1 MFGSV
6 VGGGGGGGGLI
17 RKKTGEL
24 GTKDEWFTSFFT
36 VLPTYS
42 PKKLRNKRINLG
54 VSFL

>member
-6 VGGGGGGGGLI
+6 GGVGGGGVNTQ
-17 RKKTGEL
+17 KNGEL
-24 GTKDEWFTSFFT
+24 GTKDEWFTSFFK

-42 PKKLRNKRINLG
+42 PKKLRKKRINLG